1 VVLAL
6 YRADR
11 SSPEMERKLSLWE
24 LSVFEF
30 AREHYKNCLID
41 MEVIGTEILN
51 QEMIKDGQKLAPFFA
66 A

>member
-1 VVLAL
+1 
-6 YRADR
+6 
-11 SSPEMERKLSLWE
+11 MEGKLSLWE

-30 AREHYKNCLID
+30 AQKHYKNDLID

-66 A
+66 AGFL